1 MITICSL
8 PNELQFYIMKYLSY
22 SPSSNIIK
30 SNQTYILNKQIYYHY
45 IDNRFDIFNTNDS
58 VKTERIFQQCIMDYI
73 KITKKY
79 PRVSGSTRVECRQEF
94 FKDKLKH
101 LLNIIQKSNN

>member
-1 MITICSL
+1 MITISSF

-22 SPSSNIIK
+22 SPSSVLIK

-45 IDNRFDIFNTNDS
+45 IDNRFDIFNTNDN

-79 PRVSGSTRVECRQEF
+79 PRLSDSNTLQCRQEF
-94 FKDKLKH
+94 FKDKLKK
-101 LLNIIQKSNN
+101 LLKIIQKTI

>member
-1 MITICSL
+1 MITISSL

-30 SNQTYILNKQIYYHY
+30 SNQIYILNKQIYYHY

-58 VKTERIFQQCIMDYI
+58 LKSERLFQQCIMNYI
-73 KITKKY
+73 RITKKNPY
-79 PRVSGSTRVECRQEF
+79 LTDSNTLQCRQEF
-94 FKDKLKH
+94 FKDKLKK
-101 LLNIIQKSNN
+101 LLKIIQKTI